1 MTPSR
6 KRKAFQASVIL
17 KVDFLIA
24 VCKHCNTYKCFPT
37 AQREILLYADYSYNK
52 IVRVSPHDSGSRDRL
67 LFSNT
72 YRPCALDYDQV
83 EDRLYWTDGPYKN
96 MGKISRAF
104 LNGSSQETII
114 YENVYTT
121 YGLAVDSVGRN
132 LYWTNAGKSMLEV
145 SKLDGSRRIS
155 LMTHN
160 IDQPMDIILD
170 IYRRLV
176 VVNRWISIQVK

>member
-37 AQREILLYADYSYNK
+37 AQREILLYADDSYNK
-52 IVRVSPHDSGSRDRL
+52 IVRVSPHDSGSFNQL
-67 LFSNT
+67 PFSNI
-72 YRPCALDYDQV
+72 YNPFALDYDKV
-83 EDRLYWTDGPYKN
+83 EDRLYWTQNGQ
-96 MGKISRAF
+96 ISRAF
-104 LNGSSQETII
+104 LNGSSQEAII
-114 YENVYTT
+114 DENLYTT

-145 SKLDGSRRIS
+145 SKLDGSRRMA

-160 IDQPMDIILD
+160 VYQPMDIILD
-170 IYRRLV
+170 VYRGLV
-176 VVNRWISIQVK
+176 CS

>member
-1 MTPSR
+1 M
-6 KRKAFQASVIL
+6 IL
-17 KVDFLIA
+17 RVNFLIA
-24 VCKHCNTYKCFPT
+24 VCKHCNTFKCLPT
-37 AQREILLYADYSYNK
+37 AQREILLCADYSYDK
-52 IVRVSPHDSGSRDRL
+52 IIRVSPHDSGSFSRL
-67 LFSNT
+67 PFSNI
-72 YRPCALDYDQV
+72 YNPFALDYDKV

-145 SKLDGSRRIS
+145 SKLDGSHRMA

-170 IYRRLV
+170 VYSRLV
-176 VVNRWISIQVK
+176 AVNRWISIQVK

>member
-6 KRKAFQASVIL
+6 KRKAFALVIL

-37 AQREILLYADYSYNK
+37 AQREILLYADYSHNK
-52 IVRVSPHDSGSRDRL
+52 IVRVSLHDSGSRDRL
-67 LFSNT
+67 LFSNI
-72 YRPCALDYDQV
+72 YRPFALDYDQV
-83 EDRLYWTDGPYKN
+83 EDRLYWTSY
-96 MGKISRAF
+96 GKISRAF

-114 YENVYTT
+114 DENVYTT

-132 LYWTNAGKSMLEV
+132 LYWTSAGKSMLEV
-145 SKLDGSRRIS
+145 SKLDGSRRMS

-170 IYRRLV
+170 VYRRLV
-176 VVNRWISIQVK
+176 AVNRWISIQVK

>member
-6 KRKAFQASVIL
+6 KRKAFASVIL

-67 LFSNT
+67 LFSNI
-72 YRPCALDYDQV
+72 YRPFALDYDQV
-83 EDRLYWTDGPYKN
+83 EDRLYWTDY
-96 MGKISRAF
+96 GKISRAF

-114 YENVYTT
+114 DENVYTT

-145 SKLDGSRRIS
+145 SKLDGSRRMS
-155 LMTHN
+155 LMIHN

-176 VVNRWISIQVK
+176 VVNRWISIQDK